1 MAPRSGDEE
10 ELLAYMKRAQDA
22 VRKLQEAQERI
33 SAVIGEGVSA
43 DELVRATCDGR
54 GVFSKVWLDP
64 RVMRQ
69 DLRALGTTVTAA
81 LQSAQQDA
89 ERQSTAIS
97 RQTMDG
103 LAPLPEPPDER
114 VVRDHIEQV
123 ARDILEA

>member
-1 MAPRSGDEE
+1 MPPRSADQE
-10 ELLAYMKRAQDA
+10 ELLAYMKRAQTA
-22 VRKLQEAQERI
+22 VRKLQQAQERI
-33 SAVIGEGVSA
+33 GAVIGEGASA

-54 GVFSKVWLDP
+54 GVFSQVWLDP

-69 DLRALGTTVTAA
+69 DLETLGTTVTAA

-97 RQTMDG
+97 RQALDGMD
-103 LAPLPEPPDER
+103 PLPEPPDAR
-114 VVRDHIEQV
+114 VIRDHIDQV